1 MVSFSKADIHSGW
14 NGQKSSYLNMTA
26 NFTDI
31 KIENELQRMEWTNHS
46 RDINEVLEDVD
57 GALA

>member
-1 MVSFSKADIHSGW
+1 
-14 NGQKSSYLNMTA
+14 MTA

-46 RDINEVLEDVD
+46 RDINEALEEVD
-57 GALA
+57 GGPAQR

>member
-1 MVSFSKADIHSGW
+1 
-14 NGQKSSYLNMTA
+14 MTA
-26 NFTDI
+26 NFTDL
-31 KIENELQRMEWTNHS
+31 KFENELQKIEWTNHS